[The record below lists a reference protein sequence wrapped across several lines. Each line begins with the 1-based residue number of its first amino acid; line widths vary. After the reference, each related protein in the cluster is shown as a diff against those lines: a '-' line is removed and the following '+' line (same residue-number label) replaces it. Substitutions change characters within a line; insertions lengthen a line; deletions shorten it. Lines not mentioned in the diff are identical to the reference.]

1 MMIIIGQTHWLEGSA
16 NVTGLDGV
24 SAQALSDTIGAIYDC
39 ALDPQQWPNTCRR
52 IADLCE
58 STAGGI
64 CVHDLRHVQND
75 QLFVF
80 GYESEFVEKLG
91 NHYAQSPM
99 AAADVVAN
107 VGDVR
112 ALSMERDELFES
124 RFFREVLEPFGLQD
138 IIWFPALRTGGR
150 MASMH
155 ASRREKAPHYQQR
168 EISLFKLLSPHV
180 CRVLAISD
188 VLDIR
193 AVRSEMLERALDG
206 LVAGVFLTARD
217 GRVVYMNAAAER
229 QIKSGNSI
237 RIVNN
242 RIVLTDP
249 ATRAAL
255 SKAIDEAARDDLDK
269 EMSEHS
275 LAIPDVDGGPGY
287 VATLFPVDRGRRR
300 DVIAPYAA
308 SVAVFTKDP
317 VQAPLMPGE
326 AFGRLYGLT
335 GGELRVVLA
344 LVQGLGA
351 KEAAD
356 MLGISE
362 STVRTHLKHIFSK
375 TDTARQADVVRLLQ
389 NATPPIRAP
398 EQRDRKAAQPRSK
411 SGNSI
416 IRSDDAAAAGDV

>member
-1 MMIIIGQTHWLEGSA
+1 VI
-16 NVTGLDGV
+16 GLDGV

-39 ALDPQQWPNTCRR
+39 ALDPQQWPDTCRR
-52 IADLCE
+52 IAALCE

-80 GYESEFVEKLG
+80 GYQPEFLETLG
-91 NHYAQSPM
+91 KHYAQSPM
-99 AAADVVAN
+99 AASDVVAN
-107 VGDVR
+107 IGDVS
-112 ALSMERDELFES
+112 AISMERYDLLES
-124 RFFREVLEPFGLQD
+124 RFFREVLKPFGLLD

-188 VLDIR
+188 ALDIR
-193 AVRSEMLERALDG
+193 ALRSEMLERTLDG

-229 QIKSGNSI
+229 QIGTGNCI

-242 RIVLTDP
+242 RIFPTDR

-255 SKAIDEAARDDLDK
+255 SKAIDEAAHDDIDK
-269 EMSEHS
+269 DVNEHS

-287 VATLFPVDRGRRR
+287 VATLLPVERGQRR
-300 DVIAPYAA
+300 DIIAPFAA

-326 AFGRLYGLT
+326 AFARLYGLT
-335 GGELRVVLA
+335 GGELRVLLA
-344 LVQGLGA
+344 LARGLGA

-356 MLGISE
+356 MLGVSE
-362 STVRTHLKHIFSK
+362 PTVRTHLQLIFSK
-375 TDTARQADVVRLLQ
+375 TDTTRQADLVRLLQ
-389 NATPPIRAP
+389 NSTPPIRAP
-398 EQRDRKAAQPRSK
+398 QRPERKDRKATQRRSNG
-411 SGNSI
+411 GNRI
-416 IRSDDAAAAGDV
+416 IGSDDAAAAVDV

>member
-1 MMIIIGQTHWLEGSA
+1 VI
-16 NVTGLDGV
+16 GLDGV

-39 ALDPQQWPNTCRR
+39 ALDPQQWPDACRK
-52 IADLCE
+52 IAALCE

-80 GYESEFVEKLG
+80 GYQPEFLEALG
-91 NHYAQSPM
+91 KHYAQSPM
-99 AAADVVAN
+99 AASDVVAN
-107 VGDVR
+107 VGDVS
-112 ALSMERDELFES
+112 ALSMERYELLES
-124 RFFREVLEPFGLQD
+124 RFYREVLEPFGLLD

-155 ASRREKAPHYQQR
+155 ASRNEKAPHYQQR

-188 VLDIR
+188 ALDIR
-193 AVRSEMLERALDG
+193 ALRSEMLERTLDG

-229 QIKSGNSI
+229 QIRIGNSV
-237 RIVNN
+237 RVVNN
-242 RIVLTDP
+242 RIFPADP
-249 ATRAAL
+249 ATRSAL
-255 SKAIDEAARDDLDK
+255 AKAIDEASRDDLD
-269 EMSEHS
+269 EDMSEHS

-287 VATLFPVDRGRRR
+287 VATLLPVERGQRR
-300 DVIAPYAA
+300 DIIAPFAA

-326 AFGRLYGLT
+326 AFARLYGLT
-335 GGELRVVLA
+335 GGELRVLLA
-344 LVQGLGA
+344 LAQGLSA
-351 KEAAD
+351 KEAAE

-362 STVRTHLKHIFSK
+362 PTVRTHLQRIFSK
-375 TDTARQADVVRLLQ
+375 TDTARQADLVRLLQ
-389 NATPPIRAP
+389 NSTPPIRVLQRP
-398 EQRDRKAAQPRSK
+398 EQQDRRATQRRNNN
-411 SGNSI
+411 GNRI
-416 IRSDDAAAAGDV
+416 IRSDDAAVETDV

>member
-1 MMIIIGQTHWLEGSA
+1 VI
-16 NVTGLDGV
+16 GLDGV

-39 ALDPQQWPNTCRR
+39 ALDPQRWPDTCRR

-64 CVHDLRHVQND
+64 CVHDMRHTQND

-80 GYESEFVEKLG
+80 GYEPEFLEKLG
-91 NHYAQSPM
+91 KHYAQSPM
-99 AAADVVAN
+99 AAADVVAD
-107 VGDVR
+107 VGDVS
-112 ALSMERDELFES
+112 ALSMERHDLFES
-124 RFFREVLEPFGLQD
+124 RFFREVLQPFGLQD

-150 MASMH
+150 MASLH
-155 ASRREKAPHYQQR
+155 ASRNEKAPLYRQR

-193 AVRSEMLERALDG
+193 ALRSEMLEKTLNG

-229 QIKSGNSI
+229 QVRSGNSI

-242 RIVLTDP
+242 RIFAADP

-255 SKAIDEAARDDLDK
+255 SKAIDQAARDDLDK
-269 EMSEHS
+269 DPSEHS

-287 VATLFPVDRGRRR
+287 VATLLPVERGQRR
-300 DVIAPYAA
+300 DIIAPFAA

-326 AFGRLYGLT
+326 AFARLYGLT

-344 LVQGLGA
+344 LAQGLGG
-351 KEAAD
+351 KEAAE

-362 STVRTHLKHIFSK
+362 PTVRTHLKRIFSK
-375 TDTARQADVVRLLQ
+375 TDTARQADLVRLLQ

-398 EQRDRKAAQPRSK
+398 ERQDRRATPRRSK
-411 SGNSI
+411 EANSI
-416 IRSDDAAAAGDV
+416 LRSDDAATAVDL